1 MARELPRLAGMLL
14 ATTALLA
21 PVGALAQTARETE
34 LEARL
39 ERLEAEMQ
47 ALRADLAASRAA
59 QYEAV
64 VVAQGAQ
71 ATTEETAKKVAALE
85 SKPVP
90 EGFRVGATTVKM
102 GGFIKLVAS
111 HSTFSEG
118 EVANNSLG
126 RDFYLPQ
133 TIPVGSGPSS
143 TVQDVSAKQ
152 SRFWL
157 NLATDVAGHT
167 LKGLVEADFQTS
179 PGTQGSQRTT
189 NGYNLTLR
197 RAFLQFDKLTFGQ
210 EWTTFQYTGALPETT
225 DFVGGAEGTVFVRQP
240 LIRYSAP
247 LGKTATLHLGVEN
260 PESGTAVAGAP
271 ALIENG
277 DDRLPD
283 FTARLALTPAFGEL
297 SLAGLVRQVRVE
309 TGGVSADAMG
319 WGVSGG
325 GKVFLNDAKT
335 SDIRAMVTY
344 GHNAGRYIGLNF
356 APDAVFVPATGDF
369 ASVNEIAAIVAARI
383 ALSPVV
389 RVNLMGS
396 YQDVDYSDVL
406 TLADIGGFNNKAWS
420 AAANVFYSPVK
431 NIDLGIEY
439 RRGNRELVNGA
450 DGTLDRIELAAKYSF

>member
-1 MARELPRLAGMLL
+1 MARQLPRIAGVLL
-14 ATTALLA
+14 TTTALLA
-21 PVGALAQTARETE
+21 PGSALAQTARESE

-39 ERLEAEMQ
+39 ERLESEMQ

-59 QYEAV
+59 QNEAV
-64 VVAQGAQ
+64 VVAQAAQ
-71 ATTEETAKKVAALE
+71 AGTEETAKKLAALE
-85 SKPVP
+85 SRPVP
-90 EGFRVGATTVKM
+90 EGFRVGSTTVKM

-133 TIPVGSGPSS
+133 TIPVGAGPSS

-210 EWTTFQYTGALPETT
+210 DWTTFQYTGALPETT

-247 LGKTATLHLGVEN
+247 VGKTATLHLGVEN

-271 ALIENG
+271 ALVENG
-277 DDRLPD
+277 DDRIPD
-283 FTARLALTPAFGEL
+283 FTARLALAPSFGEL

-309 TGGVSADAMG
+309 TGGVAADATG
-319 WGVSGG
+319 WAVSGG
-325 GKVFLNDAKT
+325 GKLFLNDAKT
-335 SDIRAMVTY
+335 SDIRALVTY

-356 APDAVFVPATGDF
+356 APDAVFVPATGDL
-369 ASVNEIAAIVAARI
+369 ASVDEIAAIVAARI

-396 YQDVDYSDVL
+396 YQKVDYANSL
-406 TLADIGGFNNKAWS
+406 TLSDIGGFNKEAWS
-420 AAANVFYSPVK
+420 AATNVFYSPVK
-431 NIDLGIEY
+431 NVDLGIEY

-450 DGTLDRIELAAKYSF
+450 DGTLDRVEFAAKYSF